1 MADGA
6 YAGAKILLERW
17 KTQRADW
24 PLPDE
29 VYWVQDL
36 LERIETNAERIAN
49 ALQDPRR
56 RRATTASAHGVDA
69 WSDVKALLVEQND
82 LFTKVARAVQTL
94 STKQL
99 NPSVDASQDSTSRRR
114 AP

>member
-1 MADGA
+1 MATRDMADGA
-6 YAGAKILLERW
+6 YAGAKMLLERW
-17 KTQRADW
+17 KTQRSHW

-29 VYWVQDL
+29 VYMVQDL
-36 LERIETNAERIAN
+36 LERIELNAERIAN

-56 RRATTASAHGVDA
+56 RRAATASANCVEA

-82 LFTKVARAVQTL
+82 LFTKVAKAVQAL
-94 STKQL
+94 STKPL
-99 NPSVDASQDSTSRRR
+99 NRGNDAAMST